1 MDSIDLLP
9 DPLHD
14 GWILSCQ
21 CGCKEIRPAA
31 ETTWLDFEVL
41 ALSEIRFQ
49 VTCLSCGGQ
58 ARLDASEDERD
69 VPEEAVSG

>member
-14 GWILSCQ
+14 GWIMLCK

-31 ETTWLDFEVL
+31 ATTWMDFEVL

-58 ARLDASEDERD
+58 AQLEVSKDEQDA
-69 VPEEAVSG
+69 PEEAGSG